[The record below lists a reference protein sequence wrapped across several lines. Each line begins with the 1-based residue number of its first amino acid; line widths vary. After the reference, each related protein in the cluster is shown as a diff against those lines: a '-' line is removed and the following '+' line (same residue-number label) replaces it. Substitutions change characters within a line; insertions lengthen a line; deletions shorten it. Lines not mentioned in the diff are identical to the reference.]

1 MTCQCVPCE
10 FDFDVCPVSADT
22 QRGFNVTVYDN
33 LGDPTGRITGEFS
46 PNGGGG
52 VYQVYYITLP
62 KYGIFKYTIKSGLKA
77 GSYTI
82 SRVQLV
88 IR

>member
-1 MTCQCVPCE
+1 MCE

-46 PNGGGG
+46 PNGSGG
-52 VYQVYYITLP
+52 VLN
-62 KYGIFKYTIKSGLKA
+62 
-77 GSYTI
+77 I
-82 SRVQLV
+82 SVV
-88 IR
+88 V